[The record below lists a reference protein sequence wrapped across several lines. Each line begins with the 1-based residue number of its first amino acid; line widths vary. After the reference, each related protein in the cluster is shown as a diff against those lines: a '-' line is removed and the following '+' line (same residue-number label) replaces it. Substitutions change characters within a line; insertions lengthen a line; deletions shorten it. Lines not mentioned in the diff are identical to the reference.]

1 MRRSRRESGEGQL
14 GCLFGVALLLL
25 AVFIAFKV
33 IPVKV
38 RAADLRQ
45 TVIDEAKSAG
55 THHDDQIMKYIL
67 AKAADQNLPVTED
80 SVKIVRRQNDI
91 SIDVNYVVPIE
102 FPGFTYQWHINHH
115 AENPIF

>member
-25 AVFIAFKV
+25 AVFVAWKV

-45 TVIDEAKSAG
+45 AVVDEAKSAG
-55 THHDDQIMKYIL
+55 THNDEQIMKYIL
-67 AKAADQNLPVTED
+67 AKAADQDLPVTED
-80 SVKIVRRQNDI
+80 NVKISRRQNDI
-91 SIDVNYVVPIE
+91 TIDVNYVMPIE
-102 FPGFTYQWHINHH
+102 FPGYTYNWHINHH

>member
-1 MRRSRRESGEGQL
+1 MHRSRRESGEGQL

-25 AVFIAFKV
+25 AVFVAWKV

-45 TVIDEAKSAG
+45 AVIDEAKSAG
-55 THHDDQIMKYIL
+55 THNDEQIMKYIL
-67 AKAADQNLPVTED
+67 AKAADQDLPVTQD
-80 SVKIVRRQNDI
+80 NVKISRRQNDI
-91 SIDVNYVVPIE
+91 TIDVNYVMPIE
-102 FPGFTYQWHINHH
+102 FPGYTYNWHINHH

>member
-25 AVFIAFKV
+25 AVFVAWKV

-45 TVIDEAKSAG
+45 AVIDEAKSAG
-55 THHDDQIMKYIL
+55 THNDEQIMKYIL
-67 AKAADQNLPVTED
+67 AKAADQQLPVTED
-80 SVKIVRRQNDI
+80 NVKISRRQNDI
-91 SIDVNYVVPIE
+91 TIDVNYVMPIE
-102 FPGFTYQWHINHH
+102 FPGYTYNWHLEHE
-115 AENPIF
+115 AKNPIF